1 MRFNRYRL
9 LTLLFVC
16 LLGSMQAQIERVE
29 PPYWWTGMKSSH
41 LQLLVKGEGIGEL
54 NPQIDYQGISIQKVH
69 KADSPNYLFID
80 LKIDPQTKPGSF
92 AIKFKKK
99 RRVAQE
105 WTYELKERTRPKEQF
120 EGFDASDVVYLI
132 TPDRFANGDP
142 NNDIQTSLEETSI
155 DRAAPFARHGGD
167 IQGIIN
173 SLDYLAEMGFTAIW
187 PSPLLENNM
196 PQWSY
201 HGYAITD
208 YYGVDARF
216 GTLEDYIKLADEARK
231 RGIQLI
237 FDGVVNH
244 CGSNH
249 WWMKDLPFE
258 NWVNFQQLDSVVVT
272 NHKRTVNQD
281 LYAADVDKAK
291 MNGGWFVPTMPDLNQ
306 QNPYLATYL
315 IQNNIWW
322 VETLGL
328 GGIRQDTYPY
338 PYKDFLTDWTCQIM
352 EEYPNFSIV
361 GEEWSTNPL
370 IVAYWQQGKIN
381 SDGYQS
387 CLKSVMDF
395 PLQEMLIKALTE
407 NDKDWGKGLVR
418 LYESLANDFVYAD
431 PLNIMTFGDNHDMDR
446 ITTQLNGDYKLVA
459 MAMAYLLT
467 TRGIPQVYYG
477 TEVIINNDGHPG
489 DHGIIRTDFP
499 GGWAGDEMN
508 AYTGE
513 GLSPQQADVQAYL
526 KALLNWRKDKEAIHF
541 GKMKH
546 FAPVNGTY
554 VYFRY
559 TDDQMY
565 LIALNK
571 NEQRVELDASRFKEI
586 LGGKKTGKNVMSGK
600 AINIEK
606 TIPIPPKA
614 VMILEL

>member
-1 MRFNRYRL
+1 MRFNHYRL

-16 LLGSMQAQIERVE
+16 LLGSVQAQIERVE

-80 LKIDPQTKPGSF
+80 LEIAPQAKPGSF
-92 AIKFKKK
+92 EIKFKKK

-132 TPDRFANGDP
+132 TPDRFANGNPD
-142 NNDIQTSLEETSI
+142 NDIQIALEEKTI

-216 GTLEDYIKLADEARK
+216 GTLDDYIKLADEARK

-249 WWMKDLPFE
+249 WWMKDLPFK

-281 LYAADVDKAK
+281 LYAADVDRAI

-322 VETLGL
+322 IETLGL

-338 PYKDFLTDWTCQIM
+338 PYKGFLTDWTCQIM

-395 PLQEMLIKALTE
+395 PLQEMLVKALTE

-477 TEVIINNDGHPG
+477 TEVMIDNDGYPG

-499 GGWAGDEMN
+499 GGWAGDEVN
-508 AYTGE
+508 AYTGD

-546 FAPVNGTY
+546 FAPENGTY

-571 NEQRVELDASRFKEI
+571 NEQRVELDARRFKEI
-586 LGGKKTGKNVMSGK
+586 IDGKKTGKNVMSGK